1 MKKVSNDMRWFI
13 GMLFLYTSN
22 YPCTLK
28 QGAWVRPSVFSIQL
42 FSFFLNPYMDKGVEN
57 PEERIGYFV
66 MYFLLLYYIYIY
78 YIYRYID
85 SI

>member
-1 MKKVSNDMRWFI
+1 MKKVSNDMRWFVE
-13 GMLFLYTSN
+13 MLFLYTSN
-22 YPCTLK
+22 YPNTLI

-42 FSFFLNPYMDKGVEN
+42 FSFFLNPYMDEGVEN
-57 PEERIGYFV
+57 PEERN
-66 MYFLLLYYIYIY
+66 LLFCNVFFIIIY

>member
-1 MKKVSNDMRWFI
+1 
-13 GMLFLYTSN
+13 MLFLYTSN

-57 PEERIGYFV
+57 PEERDWEFCNV
-66 MYFLLLYYIYIY
+66 FLLLYYIIYI